1 MSLMHLSLFL
11 FLFCLSWRVFAAS
24 DDSVGAMAANL
35 MEPVVVI
42 ANFVNSACIVIG
54 GTFIFSGI
62 IKYMQHRVNPLAV
75 PIGTVVFMFVGGVVL
90 LCLPL
95 AYILS
100 EEGQPPY
107 VQTQSTTENTNKN
120 TNTPQQGS

>member
-1 MSLMHLSLFL
+1 MSLMRLSLFL
-11 FLFCLSWRVFAAS
+11 YLFCLSWRVFAAS

>member
-1 MSLMHLSLFL
+1 MRLSLFL
-11 FLFCLSWRVFAAS
+11 YLFCLSWRVFAAS